1 MRAWMTSKAA
11 KDEFDIVPEEWL
23 KTGGLEI
30 SDDEEAV
37 TDLKTLLISKEFT
50 QRKKSLLKKQI
61 KDLKE
66 YMDVHLPKIV
76 ENKDELN
83 TGWNYKNIKY
93 LQKEP
98 NGHQKN
104 YKIKNKNIQINK
116 VGGPDGQGQK
126 TSRLQAQSLPDPG
139 PDDHNTTVAGTVV
152 PPTSN
157 GGDDATRKG
166 GGVKL
171 QFLQKNITE
180 FFQNQGTINFD
191 VEMKRLERERRL
203 EIQRRKELAWRDR
216 RAETK
221 KQMEMKEKRLEK
233 AALGTITARTSAL
246 RLRETGETEGVKRP
260 RDDDGDWLRALN
272 TPPKKQRMPRLAPA
286 ATAVPAATA
295 PSAASVADRMY
306 RCTETAPPP
315 SVSTSKFW
323 PPSAYMCT
331 PGSEK
336 KTGLVIAPPARP
348 ALFVD
353 NSVKN
358 IDITTTKLSSNVE
371 EKRKLFEKP
380 SKLKLQG
387 LPKVK
392 TKKWVRKKDG
402 MYGWVTS
409 LARPAVKLMA
419 SPESK
424 KSTISIKNFTF
435 KTRSDSSAGGGGG
448 LPI

>member
-152 PPTSN
+152 PPPPM
-157 GGDDATRKG
+157 GGMT
-166 GGVKL
+166 
-171 QFLQKNITE
+171 
-180 FFQNQGTINFD
+180 
-191 VEMKRLERERRL
+191 
-203 EIQRRKELAWRDR
+203 
-216 RAETK
+216 
-221 KQMEMKEKRLEK
+221 
-233 AALGTITARTSAL
+233 
-246 RLRETGETEGVKRP
+246 
-260 RDDDGDWLRALN
+260 
-272 TPPKKQRMPRLAPA
+272 
-286 ATAVPAATA
+286 
-295 PSAASVADRMY
+295 
-306 RCTETAPPP
+306 
-315 SVSTSKFW
+315 
-323 PPSAYMCT
+323 
-331 PGSEK
+331 
-336 KTGLVIAPPARP
+336 PPAR
-348 ALFVD
+348 VG
-353 NSVKN
+353 V
-358 IDITTTKLSSNVE
+358 SSYSSF
-371 EKRKLFEKP
+371 RKTSLNFF
-380 SKLKLQG
+380 
-387 LPKVK
+387 K
-392 TKKWVRKKDG
+392 TKG
-402 MYGWVTS
+402 LLT
-409 LARPAVKLMA
+409 LML
-419 SPESK
+419 
-424 KSTISIKNFTF
+424 
-435 KTRSDSSAGGGGG
+435 R
-448 LPI
+448 